1 MECNQC
7 CLLFFTSTTGSL
19 GVHCHCYYGLLH
31 WSGDLTL
38 RIRNAARASLRI
50 FNLCGPKIRTH
61 KINSSPGRTE
71 PSRAEAEAEW
81 QAESMEIKPMPM
93 VATAVAARL
102 SCSNVNCNA
111 LCSRHCRRLRL
122 PFAASSCSCCSCLSM
137 HACKTRTAAAGC
149 CAWGGE
155 KGGQQHFFALWFLHC
170 AENLLH
176 GTLSR
181 QVLI

>member
-71 PSRAEAEAEW
+71 PSRAEAEAEAEW

-122 PFAASSCSCCSCLSM
+122 PFAASSCCSCLSM

-149 CAWGGE
+149 CARVKRRGG
-155 KGGQQHFFALWFLHC
+155 GNNIFSHC
-170 AENLLH
+170 GFCTVRKIYCMAH
-176 GTLSR
+176 
-181 QVLI
+181 